1 MNLRIGL
8 EIRKLYAFG
17 FFWTFMPIIPVLV
30 AYQLKL
36 GLSMQQIFL
45 VQVFFGLVCAA
56 VEVPSGYICDLF
68 GRKRTLV
75 AGAVLWGI
83 GFSQLY
89 FVKDFGGML
98 LYEGI
103 LGVAVSLV
111 SGSDVAMIYDW
122 LKLEAGPDGGNR
134 EASTRV
140 LANYQLFQVGSE
152 ALAGALCGLLV
163 ALSYS
168 HVLLGQMIAGWL
180 PLVAVMFLREPPYDK
195 LSTHSHRENF
205 RIVWRH
211 IFVEDRLLRLIFL
224 NQVVWS
230 LATFVAVWIY
240 QKLWQ
245 EAGIPLAS
253 FGLLWAGYN
262 LVVGLTGQQVQKL
275 EKRFGSAA
283 LLIVLALLPIAGYA
297 GLALASGWLIVAVG
311 LLFQFSRGIT
321 QIILRDAI
329 NWRTPGAI
337 RATVL
342 SLQSLLF
349 RVGFAVI
356 GPVMGWSI
364 DHLGTGASLNGLAG
378 LFALAFVLVM
388 LPLLRQVKLIGRP
401 AGQS

>member
-56 VEVPSGYICDLF
+56 FEIPSGYICDLF
-68 GRKRTLV
+68 GRKGTLI
-75 AGAVLWGI
+75 AGCLLWGI

-89 FVKDFGGML
+89 FVRDFGGML

-103 LGVAVSLV
+103 LGVAISLV
-111 SGSDVAMIYDW
+111 SGADVAMIYDW
-122 LKLEAGPDGGNR
+122 LKLADGGER

-168 HVLLGQMIAGWL
+168 HVLIGQMIAGWL
-180 PLVAVMFLREPPYDK
+180 PLIAVMFLREPPYDK

-205 RIVWRH
+205 RLVWRH

-262 LVVGLTGQQVQKL
+262 LVVGLTGQQVQRL

-297 GLALASGWLIVAVG
+297 GLAVASGWLLIAVG

-364 DHLGTGASLNGLAG
+364 DHLGTRASLNGLAG

-388 LPLLRQVKLIGRP
+388 LPLLKQVRLLGRP
-401 AGQS
+401 ESPS